1 MSEQNQNITCPVYS
15 AIYRII
21 YGHPYLV
28 LKHGT
33 VSFSFW
39 LVNLFRLARILK
51 NNSKND
57 QK

>member
-1 MSEQNQNITCPVYS
+1 MSEQNQNITWHLSPVYS
-15 AIYRII
+15 AI

>member
-15 AIYRII
+15 AI